1 MYMAERN
8 HRLIDG
14 KISKYLLPSVLLTM
28 ALQLGGVV
36 DTILVGNLLGA
47 DAMSAVRLSMPVM
60 ILEQLVSYGLGMGSS
75 VCVGVYLGKRDRKSA
90 SSVFSVVFWLS
101 LAVGFL
107 FSVCAFFL
115 SDPIAALLAG
125 NGPLTELTRQYLF
138 IWLLGGPIIGMG
150 LYLVNFM
157 GVEGHPGLSSAY
169 IVLSNGIN
177 LILDYIFL
185 AYTPLGVTG
194 AALSTMLGYLLA
206 MGVFIRYFT
215 DKKRMLSLGA
225 PNSWNALAEAAKAG
239 APSIIYLIMSLVEA
253 LGSNAIVLHLLGE
266 DGITIYTVCVN
277 VMMIMLMTTGGVIG
291 VIPSLAGVLYGEKD
305 YYGLR
310 ALCNRTL
317 KITAAITAVVL
328 IAAMV
333 FTQQVAG
340 LFGIR
345 EMPLL
350 GYTIPALRCF
360 MLCLPFY
367 VWNKFLTSYY
377 QSIEQAKQASL
388 ITFLQYGPIS
398 MPAAFI
404 GISIALKLGMTG
416 FNAMGLS
423 FLISEGMT
431 TLISLLYL
439 HITQPGKGIFILP
452 GKNSGECLDMT
463 LEADPGK
470 VPAVSRQILQFGLD
484 HGVESTLANR
494 MTVAAE
500 EMIVNAITYGGKSS
514 RWIDVCLMVEPEE
527 LRRRIRDT
535 GVPFNPTTYE
545 YDNKGYEFG
554 GIEIVKSIASR
565 ISYVRVIDLNNTVI
579 EVDIKE
585 RTDENN

>member
-1 MYMAERN
+1 MAERN

-60 ILEQLVSYGLGMGSS
+60 ILEQLVSYGLGMGAS

-527 LRRRIRDT
+527 LRLRIRDN

-545 YDNKGYEFG
+545 YDNKRYEFG

>member
-1 MYMAERN
+1 MAERN

-60 ILEQLVSYGLGMGSS
+60 ILEQLVSYGLGMGAS

-157 GVEGHPGLSSAY
+157 GVEGHPELSSAY

-470 VPAVSRQILQFGLD
+470 VPAVSRQILRFGLD

-527 LRRRIRDT
+527 LRLRIRDN

-565 ISYVRVIDLNNTVI
+565 ISYVRVIDLNNTVV

>member
-1 MYMAERN
+1 MAERN

-60 ILEQLVSYGLGMGSS
+60 ILEQLVSYGLGMGAS

-157 GVEGHPGLSSAY
+157 GVEGHPELSSAY

-527 LRRRIRDT
+527 LRLRIRDN

>member
-1 MYMAERN
+1 MAERN

-60 ILEQLVSYGLGMGSS
+60 ILEQLVSYGLGMGAS

-138 IWLLGGPIIGMG
+138 IWMLGGPIIGMG

-185 AYTPLGVTG
+185 AYTPLGITG

-215 DKKRMLSLGA
+215 DKKRMLSLGP
-225 PNSWNALAEAAKAG
+225 PNSWNALTEAAKAG

-291 VIPSLAGVLYGEKD
+291 VIPSLAGVLYGDKD

-404 GISIALKLGMTG
+404 GISIALKLGMNG

-452 GKNSGECLDMT
+452 GKNIGECLDMT
-463 LEADPGK
+463 IEADPGK
-470 VPAVSRQILQFGLD
+470 VPAVSRQILRFGLD
-484 HGVESTLANR
+484 HGVKSTLANR
-494 MTVAAE
+494 MAVAAE

-527 LRRRIRDT
+527 LRLRIRDN

-545 YDNKGYEFG
+545 YDNKRYEFG
-554 GIEIVKSIASR
+554 GIEIVKRIASR

-585 RTDENN
+585 CTDENN

>member
-1 MYMAERN
+1 MAERN

-60 ILEQLVSYGLGMGSS
+60 ILEQLVSYGLGMGAS

-157 GVEGHPGLSSAY
+157 GVEGHPELSSAY

-527 LRRRIRDT
+527 LRLRIRDN

-565 ISYVRVIDLNNTVI
+565 ISYVRVIDLNNTVV

>member
-60 ILEQLVSYGLGMGSS
+60 ILEQLVSYGLGMGAS

-157 GVEGHPGLSSAY
+157 GVEGHPELSSAY

-185 AYTPLGVTG
+185 AYTPLGITG

-215 DKKRMLSLGA
+215 DKKRMLSLGT
-225 PNSWNALAEAAKAG
+225 PNSWNALAEAAKTG

-470 VPAVSRQILQFGLD
+470 VPAVSRQILRFGLD

-527 LRRRIRDT
+527 LRLRIRDN

-565 ISYVRVIDLNNTVI
+565 ISYVRVIDLNSTVI

>member
-60 ILEQLVSYGLGMGSS
+60 ILEQLVSYGLGMGAS

-157 GVEGHPGLSSAY
+157 GVEGHPELSSAY

-527 LRRRIRDT
+527 LRLRIRDN